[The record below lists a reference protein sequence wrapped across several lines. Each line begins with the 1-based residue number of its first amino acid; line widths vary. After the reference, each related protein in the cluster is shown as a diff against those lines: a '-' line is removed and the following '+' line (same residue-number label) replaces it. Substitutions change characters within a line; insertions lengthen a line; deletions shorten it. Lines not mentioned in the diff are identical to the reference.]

1 MHMPAKNTKSSAALG
16 CGLLANARSEM
27 WRPVGNWIAEAGKQ
41 LVY

>member
-1 MHMPAKNTKSSAALG
+1 V
-16 CGLLANARSEM
+16 LLWPLRLAIARSEM